1 MQSHILTS
9 SHIFNTPTSSHTHSD
24 TQVFI
29 VTPGQSPP
37 HMHTDM
43 LTASKLTST
52 LTHQSHSLAHLYSHP
67 QPLSSLLLK
76 LARYLHNTFTLPHFF
91 TVSPT
96 NFTINYSF
104 SPVTLTLT
112 FVNTLMSSDTH
123 THVSSHTY
131 SCDHPHILMIT
142 LIVMPTIAH
151 AHVLIIKLFS
161 SFCLGATLSGIQ
173 EFFLALSTGFTSNGP
188 CATIWG
194 VGDQTQISYVQGN
207 CRYHHSGS
215 QVQTFS
221 HTPGIQKTLLHG

>member
-9 SHIFNTPTSSHTHSD
+9 SHTFNTPTSSHTHSD
-24 TQVFI
+24 THVTMFM
-29 VTPGQSPP
+29 VTPRQSPP
-37 HMHTDM
+37 YMHTDM

-52 LTHQSHSLAHLYSHP
+52 LTHKSHSLAHLYSHS

-76 LARYLHNTFTLPHFF
+76 LAHYLHNSFTLSHFF

-96 NFTINYSF
+96 HFTINYSF

-123 THVSSHTY
+123 THVSSHIY

-151 AHVLIIKLFS
+151 VHVLIIKLFS
-161 SFCLGATLSGIQ
+161 SFCLGATSVVFRASFWLC
-173 EFFLALSTGFTSNGP
+173 P
-188 CATIWG
+188 
-194 VGDQTQISYVQGN
+194 
-207 CRYHHSGS
+207 
-215 QVQTFS
+215 
-221 HTPGIQKTLLHG
+221 